1 MEFKEHLI
9 ATDITIQNSPKAP
22 NFLSLMVE
30 RWTCKLIDEDQAW
43 VRFSVE
49 PNIFFFLL
57 SFRVKVRDSCLFFYI
72 KIEKQI

>member
-9 ATDITIQNSPKAP
+9 ATDITIQNSPNAP
-22 NFLSLMVE
+22 NFLSLMIE
-30 RWTCKLIDEDQAW
+30 SWTCELIDEDQAW